1 MADIIDQANDRAEM
15 DLQRALA
22 AAKQSAPALP
32 FVGSCYNCDAILPPS
47 MRFCD
52 ADCCADYERRKRA
65 EAMR

>member
-1 MADIIDQANDRAEM
+1 MADIIDQANDRAAL

-22 AAKQSAPALP
+22 AATRGVPPLP
-32 FVGSCYNCDAILPPS
+32 FTGQCHNCEAPLPGS

-52 ADCCADYERRKRA
+52 ADCCRDFEKRLRA